1 MIYTQWRRSS
11 SAPIHVISYS
21 LLWSVIC
28 TVLIKSPEILSSC
41 CLTHPLLPSNG
52 FPLVEPIMVPLTI
65 ITDLPFSSIWWLCSC
80 WSLGNGPSR
89 RSWKELLW
97 RKSMHLWSVI
107 ITRGVDGQVVVMM
120 VGLLGCVFHFTVRK
134 FTVCK
139 LLFVHWFI
147 HASMKYIMNAKDIH
161 SILPWFNLVDAY
173 CRFVKWVN
181 EWVNKYEDKW
191 DLVSPWGGKISV

>member
-52 FPLVEPIMVPLTI
+52 FPLVEPIVVPLTI

-97 RKSMHLWSVI
+97 RKSMHMWSVKLEGAALKEKYAPVI
-107 ITRGVDGQVVVMM
+107 CDHTTRCWWSSSCDDGRTPRV
-120 VGLLGCVFHFTVRK
+120 CVS
-134 FTVCK
+134 
-139 LLFVHWFI
+139 L
-147 HASMKYIMNAKDIH
+147 
-161 SILPWFNLVDAY
+161 Y
-173 CRFVKWVN
+173 C
-181 EWVNKYEDKW
+181 
-191 DLVSPWGGKISV
+191 L